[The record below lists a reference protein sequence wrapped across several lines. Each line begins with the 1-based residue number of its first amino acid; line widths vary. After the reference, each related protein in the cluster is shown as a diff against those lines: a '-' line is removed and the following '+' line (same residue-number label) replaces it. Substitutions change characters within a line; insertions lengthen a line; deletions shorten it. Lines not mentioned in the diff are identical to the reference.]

1 MEDENIDATL
11 TPSVKVDSGS
21 DQNGVF
27 VLAAIVWVLFIGGVV
42 MYIIMRER
50 KKFEQQLK
58 SAQQANDEIKPENVT
73 AKEVEKEE
81 TETEQEE

>member
-1 MEDENIDATL
+1 M
-11 TPSVKVDSGS
+11 
-21 DQNGVF
+21 F
-27 VLAAIVWVLFIGGVV
+27 VLAAIVWVLFIGGIV

-58 SAQQANDEIKPENVT
+58 SDQPANDEIKPENVT
-73 AKEVEKEE
+73 EKEVEKEE